1 MPPVYPSP
9 TNVVVP
15 NMEATNRLVV
25 DFARNIN
32 EFPVLRYTQI
42 VPVKSVTGL
51 FLRMTVEEAGR
62 ILSSDLSEFVWPDGQ
77 DAPIGLD
84 NTESFQFETYRAER
98 YAFTAALGER
108 TQEAAQ
114 WDIVG
119 QQASIKARQA
129 MTART
134 VLAAAKIFNQNL
146 YPATHVI
153 NVQST
158 FGAYWSA
165 ATTSNLVIRKSL
177 NAAVQK
183 IIDDTL
189 GAVRPKDLI
198 LLISDTV
205 ARAIAESQEFSDYLK
220 GSPDALGALRY
231 QFKDDSTLPN
241 AFGLPK
247 RLYGLEVVVDDTR
260 KVVSKKKASSPT
272 IEPVLP
278 GTQAAVISR
287 VGALEAPYSPV
298 AFSTCMFFMKDEM
311 KVENVFDQINKR
323 TLIRVIEDYD
333 CQLVAPATGVL
344 LTNVLASS

>member
-15 NMEATNRLVV
+15 NLEATNRLVV

-62 ILSSDLSEFVWPDGQ
+62 ILNSDLSEFVWPDGQ

-84 NTESFQFETYRAER
+84 NTESFQFDTFRSER
-98 YAFTAALGER
+98 YAFTAAIGER

-119 QQASIKARQA
+119 QHASIKARQA

-134 VLAAAKIFNQNL
+134 QMAVAKIFNANL
-146 YPATHVI
+146 YPSSHVI
-153 NVQST
+153 DVQST
-158 FGAYWSA
+158 FGAYWSEA
-165 ATTSNLVIRKSL
+165 ATSNLVIRKSL

-183 IIDDTL
+183 IVDDTL
-189 GAVRPKDLI
+189 GAVRPKDLV
-198 LLISDTV
+198 LLISDSV
-205 ARAIAESQEFSDYLK
+205 ARVIAESEEFADYLK

-231 QFKDDSTLPN
+231 QFRDDSTLPN

-260 KVVSKKKASSPT
+260 KVTTKKKASSPT
-272 IEPVLP
+272 IAPVLP
-278 GTQAAVISR
+278 SDMAAVISR
-287 VGALEAPYSPV
+287 VGALEAPYSPE
-298 AFSTCMFFMKDEM
+298 AFSTCMFFMKEEM
-311 KVENVFDQINKR
+311 KVENVYDQINKR

-344 LTNVLASS
+344 LTNIIRST